1 MKPGKADRQKGPDFL
16 PTREEVSGTVG
27 KEETYVQVREINA
40 LVPEAFIIA
49 KN

>member
-27 KEETYVQVREINA
+27 KEETYVQVTEINA
-40 LVPEAFIIA
+40 LVPAAITIA

>member
-16 PTREEVSGTVG
+16 PTREGISGSVG
-27 KEETYVQVREINA
+27 KEETQVQAAEINA
-40 LVPEAFIIA
+40 LVPEAFTIA